1 MLDGQPAERYRAG
14 ALPAGRPPG
23 VIETPGYASRAVASS
38 SLFMTAEIG
47 ARTSSPFRPVTLVH
61 LGSRAYCVQDEPGDQ
76 DAVIRYRLRVN
87 VWWTPPVEQI
97 SQPKSIWF
105 RPLPAGI

>member
-1 MLDGQPAERYRAG
+1 MVPEVVE
-14 ALPAGRPPG
+14 LP
-23 VIETPGYASRAVASS
+23 EDE
-38 SLFMTAEIG
+38 TAE
-47 ARTSSPFRPVTLVH
+47 PVGELDRDSAISV
-61 LGSRAYCVQDEPGDQ
+61 RAYCVQDERGDQ

>member
-1 MLDGQPAERYRAG
+1 MRGVVE
-14 ALPAGRPPG
+14 LP
-23 VIETPGYASRAVASS
+23 EDE
-38 SLFMTAEIG
+38 TAE
-47 ARTSSPFRPVTLVH
+47 PVGELDRDSAISVQ
-61 LGSRAYCVQDEPGDQ
+61 AYCVRDERGDQ

-87 VWWTPPVEQI
+87 VLWTPPVEQI